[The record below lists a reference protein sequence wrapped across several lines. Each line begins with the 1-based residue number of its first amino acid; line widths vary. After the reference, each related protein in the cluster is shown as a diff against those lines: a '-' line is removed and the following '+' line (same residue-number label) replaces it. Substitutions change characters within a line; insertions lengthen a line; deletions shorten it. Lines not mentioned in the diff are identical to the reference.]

1 MKIKNYA
8 LFFSV
13 LFLFALSSFAQTPE
27 EMVKNDWPNTVET
40 FGKNSKTVPSHYIFV
55 IDVTEQ
61 IFGPEISKQIRSFVD
76 ALPEND
82 NITIIQL
89 GPTDETFEI
98 VPTCKVTPK
107 IKVDIFEKLKLIE
120 FGKSGSDGLKM
131 TDCVIKALNAPGVS
145 KSIPF
150 VFIFSDFEFYLP
162 GDGYFIPSTS
172 EWGPLKAKF
181 EQTKRSLSRGEN
193 LIINGLRLSNPNQ
206 RNNYFDKLKF
216 VFGSISPTTVSG
228 SNLLKAQFNN
238 IQAGIYRERL
248 INYVSEQLKVQND
261 NMQLENNDGQI
272 VLKGSDTL
280 VYHKLILDKASQDKV
295 NEILNSEVLYAFF
308 PPTAIELEVSGILVA
323 EKYKNELLELADLQI
338 NKQMITLMQPEA
350 LIPWWLTDLILL
362 VIIAMVLRFIWVLMP
377 IKLHGMITF
386 SSMDN
391 FRASENNFLCDGR
404 NSVTIGAVH
413 QYPEDKKLFGNEEFY
428 LTLSAKR
435 KYFKGKCIELAPF
448 KGDLKR
454 KNKNTVIQRG
464 NKLCTDKKSFW
475 TVNGITIGLPGVK

>member
-248 INYVSEQLKVQND
+248 INYVSEQLKEQND
-261 NMQLENNDGQI
+261 NIQLENNNVQI

-280 VYHKLILDKASQDKV
+280 VYHKLILDKESQDKV

-338 NKQMITLMQPEA
+338 NNQTITLMQPEA
-350 LIPWWLTDLILL
+350 LIPWWLTDLILAIL
-362 VIIAMVLRFIWVLMP
+362 LFSLLRFIWTIFPPARLKGSIMFYTSGQSTVP
-377 IKLHGMITF
+377 KSCEGSKKTF
-386 SSMDN
+386 SKN
-391 FRASENNFLCDGR
+391 EVNFLKDGFTLEIR
-404 NSVTIGAVH
+404 AT
-413 QYPEDKKLFGNEEFY
+413 KKF
-428 LTLSAKR
+428 
-435 KYFKGKCIELAPF
+435 FKGKCLIIIPIN
-448 KGDLKR
+448 GDLLLMSR
-454 KNKNTVIQRG
+454 KQKKTAPRGKKTVVNRMT
-464 NKLCTDKKSFW
+464 KW
-475 TVNGITIGLPGVK
+475 TVDGVEVTMPSVK